1 MGLPGRMA
9 ELSDSLPR
17 DHAPLFTSASHA
29 TVLFAID
36 PMS

>member
-9 ELSDSLPR
+9 ELSTSLPR
-17 DHAPLFTSASHA
+17 DHAPLFGAASRA

-36 PMS
+36 AAS